1 MTVRV
6 ALAPAESAEAVKAEG
21 AGAGGGWPAGG
32 VAGAGVGW
40 ECVLLPPGSPP
51 DGEAVAAGA
60 LWRGDGVRRGDDVEC
75 ELPARGAPGALALA
89 LRAPGAPDLL
99 PGAAALWRLEGA
111 EAVEGSTSGEQTL
124 RAVEHRGRSLQSLYG
139 LPPPPAVVPSPSPAV
154 VPSPPPPVVPSPPP
168 PVVPS
173 PPPTVVPS
181 PPPPVLFYGLPPP
194 PDASFAPPPPAASFA
209 PPPPGSVDAAVP
221 PPPAVDENTPT
232 STLPPPPL
240 PVSHLLPPPPPPPSP
255 PPPPA
260 PPLQEEE
267 RPSLFGIAVD
277 GYLDNCVVDL
287 QSIDEGLFG
296 WQLPETTDDCL
307 GKGYNLST
315 CMESWPNL
323 RGIDGKIDHSQRAYQ
338 TDAALEGWQSS
349 GSWVMSLEGLYTRT
363 RSGFFSLDINKPAH
377 TIEPVAQLQPSP
389 GQRKGGV
396 VEQPDELGPS
406 ACYDTNNLQTF
417 ISPLAARTEAF
428 QPGEVNRVTISPMS
442 AIQVEMERGMV
453 LGGELGD
460 VPLHMK
466 LTRYTNYGL
475 LQDFAYRGVG
485 LFPQL
490 GGKSVR
496 DRVIEWTNRATG
508 MPVANQGRDH
518 NLYDPMSVLIAE
530 GASDE
535 AVAEAAAAYK
545 MSQQVHLV
553 STFLYTL
560 IKDPKIEFEDEEGS
574 DRLMPG
580 EIMQLGYQ
588 GIAKAMKKFSE
599 EQIEA
604 EQEAAEGGGRRSLA
618 GDGAAG
624 MRLADPENLKSV
636 LRLTSDVAAG
646 RSDKFLTLNESSVEV
661 LADAISPL
669 MSYIESIDFTEG
681 SEAILLGARAS
692 DVGVGSL
699 GTSLEMFVTGMID
712 SDELMERTNTTAVQ
726 IDVGKM
732 KQKVTGVLQAGE
744 DAEAN
749 KAAYP
754 PPPPSPPQ
762 PPPPLQSGPPPQP
775 PPPPPP
781 LVLSPPPPATGA
793 PVGAT
798 AEDSDESTTI
808 GLAVG
813 LPLAI
818 VGAALSIVLYFRRRS
833 ARAVE
838 GDEDDFLAG
847 DDEENAGAV
856 SGDLLRKYNP
866 TYNPMGPSTS

>member
-1 MTVRV
+1 MGRRGRGERGRV
-6 ALAPAESAEAVKAEG
+6 GGWALAVAVA
-21 AGAGGGWPAGG
+21 AA
-32 VAGAGVGW
+32 AGVGS
-40 ECVLLPPGSPP
+40 LLG
-51 DGEAVAAGA
+51 VA
-60 LWRGDGVRRGDDVEC
+60 
-75 ELPARGAPGALALA
+75 
-89 LRAPGAPDLL
+89 
-99 PGAAALWRLEGA
+99 
-111 EAVEGSTSGEQTL
+111 
-124 RAVEHRGRSLQSLYG
+124 
-139 LPPPPAVVPSPSPAV
+139 
-154 VPSPPPPVVPSPPP
+154 
-168 PVVPS
+168 
-173 PPPTVVPS
+173 
-181 PPPPVLFYGLPPP
+181 
-194 PDASFAPPPPAASFA
+194 
-209 PPPPGSVDAAVP
+209 DAA
-221 PPPAVDENTPT
+221 TP
-232 STLPPPPL
+232 S
-240 PVSHLLPPPPPPPSP
+240 PPPPPPSP
-255 PPPPA
+255 PPPPTPA
-260 PPLQEEE
+260 LQEED

-277 GYLDNCVVDL
+277 GYLDNCVVDV
-287 QSIDEGLFG
+287 QSVDEGLFE
-296 WQLPETTDDCL
+296 WQLPETTDYCL

-315 CMESWPNL
+315 CMERWPNL
-323 RGIDGKIDHSQRAYQ
+323 PGIDGGIDHSQRSYQ
-338 TDAALEGWQSS
+338 VDAGGDDWQA
-349 GSWVMSLEGLYTRT
+349 GGRWIMSLEGLYTRT
-363 RSGFFSLDINKPAH
+363 KSGLFRMDIHRPAH
-377 TIEPVAQLQPSP
+377 KIEPVAQLQPSP

-396 VEQPDELGPS
+396 VEQPDELGPG

-428 QPGEVNRVTISPMS
+428 QPGEINRVTISPMS

-475 LQDFAYRGVG
+475 LQDFAYRGAG

-496 DRVIEWTNRATG
+496 DRVIEWTNRAMG
-508 MPVANQGRDH
+508 MPVANLGRDH
-518 NLYDPMSVLIAE
+518 NLFDPMSVLIAE

-535 AVAEAAAAYK
+535 AVAEAAVAYR

-553 STFLYTL
+553 STFLHTL
-560 IKDPKIEFEDEEGS
+560 ITDPKIELEDEEGS

-604 EQEAAEGGGRRSLA
+604 EQEAAEEGGRRSLA
-618 GDGAAG
+618 GPGVAG

-636 LRLTSDVAAG
+636 LRMTSDIAAS
-646 RSDKFLTLNESSVEV
+646 RSDKFLTLNESSVEI
-661 LADAISPL
+661 LAGAISPL
-669 MSYIESIDFTEG
+669 MSYIESIDFTED

-699 GTSLEMFVTGMID
+699 GTSLEMFVSGTIG

-726 IDVGKM
+726 INVGKM
-732 KQKVTGVLQAGE
+732 KQKVNGVLQAGE

-762 PPPPLQSGPPPQP
+762 PPPPLQAGPPPQP

-781 LVLSPPPPATGA
+781 PPHILSSPPPATGA

-798 AEDSDESTTI
+798 AEDSDESTTT

-813 LPLAI
+813 LPLVAI
-818 VGAALSIVLYFRRRS
+818 VGAALGIVLYFRRRS

-866 TYNPMGPSTS
+866 TYNPMGASTS